1 MTEGFFNT
9 TEIWDSSGMSQ
20 SWILNTQD
28 TLTPLTG
35 SVSVWTF
42 HYLFELPARDNHSWV
57 WNINTFH
64 SLCWAELSWNELS
77 WNELGRM
84 IVTECLQAE
93 RERTLRGLDLSL
105 AKTRKQT
112 TFFPPIPVSVVAP
125 IRVCTVQLLTS
136 SSHSVHNFKSIQSHD
151 LCKLVLFIHG
161 AGGVF
166 N

>member
-1 MTEGFFNT
+1 MARCKK
-9 TEIWDSSGMSQ
+9 
-20 SWILNTQD
+20 
-28 TLTPLTG
+28 
-35 SVSVWTF
+35 VWF
-42 HYLFELPARDNHSWV
+42 VIFELS
-57 WNINTFH
+57 
-64 SLCWAELSWNELS
+64 
-77 WNELGRM
+77 RM
-84 IVTECLQAE
+84 IETECLQAE